1 MKDRNHLDKAAL
13 LELQEVMEDEFSV
26 LLETFLHDG
35 KDRILQLLDA
45 IQKNDADAFSRA
57 AHSFKGSCTN
67 IGVPYLAELCLEAE
81 IRGKEG
87 RMEGND
93 SLVGQIRAEF
103 AVVTSLLSDYL

>member
-1 MKDRNHLDKAAL
+1 MKEQNHLNSAAL
-13 LELQEVMEDEFSV
+13 SELQEVMEEEFTI

-45 IQKNDADAFSRA
+45 VQKGDADAFGRA

-67 IGVPYLAELCLEAE
+67 IGIPYLAELCLEAE
-81 IRGKEG
+81 MRGKEG

-93 SLVGQIRAEF
+93 ALVGQIRAEF
-103 AVVTSLLSDYL
+103 AVVSSMLSDYL